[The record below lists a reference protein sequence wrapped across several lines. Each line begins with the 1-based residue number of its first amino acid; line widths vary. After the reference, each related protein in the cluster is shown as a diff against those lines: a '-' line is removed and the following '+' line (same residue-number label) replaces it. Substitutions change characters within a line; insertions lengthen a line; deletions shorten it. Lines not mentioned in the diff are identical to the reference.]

1 MNHTIR
7 NSIIAGLIAGYAITV
22 IQVSDGPAH
31 VFENARA
38 WWREHMTVGHL
49 DALADC
55 GWCAAPYVTL
65 PVFLA
70 VTATLRGE
78 RRKSVQAVG
87 YATATGI
94 AAFLRHEA
102 DRY

>member
-1 MNHTIR
+1 MNKTIR
-7 NSIIAGLIAGYAITV
+7 NSIIAGTIAGYAATV
-22 IQVSDGPAH
+22 LQVSDGPAH
-31 VFENARA
+31 VFENARD
-38 WWREHMTVGHL
+38 WWRRHVTVGHM

-55 GWCAAPYVTL
+55 GWCFTPYVTL

-70 VTATLRGE
+70 VNAILRGE
-78 RRKSVQAVG
+78 QRKAVQAVG
-87 YATATGI
+87 YATATAI